1 MPDRRQH
8 RGPHPED
15 HELFAP
21 SQYPRLLTA
30 FGDLCWLLD
39 RGYALPSSLKLVGD
53 RYQLAARQR
62 LALERSAC
70 TREELWNRRSRQKEV
85 HSLCGLPLYL
95 DGYNV
100 LTTIEAALG
109 GGVLIRGRDAAL
121 RDMASMHGSYRKVQE
136 TVAAIDLIG
145 KGLAELG
152 VSTAHWYLD
161 KPVSNSGRLA
171 KLIREMAAEHGW
183 SWQVEIVQSPDYVL
197 MECPD
202 VIATADSVIL
212 NYCAGWANL
221 TDWLV
226 TRYVPTAWVV
236 DFSRVPEDDEN
247 KSGQQ
252 SSADQLPS

>member
-21 SQYPRLLTA
+21 SQYPRLQTA
-30 FGDLCWLLD
+30 FCDLCWLLD

-62 LALERSAC
+62 MALERSAC
-70 TREELWNRRSRQKEV
+70 TWEDLLKRRSRQQELQTL
-85 HSLCGLPLYL
+85 HGAPLYL

-100 LTTIEAALG
+100 LTTMEAALA
-109 GGVLIRGRDAAL
+109 GGVLIRGRDGTL

-136 TVAAIDLIG
+136 TVAAIRLIG

-171 KLIREMAAEHGW
+171 KLIRELATEHGW
-183 SWQVEIVQSPDYVL
+183 PWQVEIVQSPDYVL
-197 MECPD
+197 MECPGL
-202 VIATADSVIL
+202 VATADSVIL
-212 NYCAGWANL
+212 DYCQRWVNL

-226 TRYVPTAWVV
+226 VRYVPTAWVI
-236 DFSRVPEDDEN
+236 DFSRIPHDDEN
-247 KSGQQ
+247 KSGQE
-252 SSADQLPS
+252 SSANHSAS